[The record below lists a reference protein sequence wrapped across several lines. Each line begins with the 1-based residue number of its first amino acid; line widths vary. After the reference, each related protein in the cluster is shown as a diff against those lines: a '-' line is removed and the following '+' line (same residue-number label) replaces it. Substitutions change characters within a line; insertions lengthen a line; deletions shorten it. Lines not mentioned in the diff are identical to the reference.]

1 MAKSLESYLN
11 EIKEKLDSSL
21 NIRNFP
27 CQHEERHNKPE
38 VETRRS
44 KELIL
49 PPILIARSKNEET
62 LIEPSINSTRISIK
76 VKKLDDVDKLLTGMF
91 MRFLMLRAEQF
102 LIMRRKAVEGYDIS
116 FLIIHSHM
124 EQLFRERL
132 VDFIITFLKEI
143 EKEINEMKLSVNTR
157 ARIAANYFISNLI
170 R

>member
-62 LIEPSINSTRISIK
+62 LIEPSINSTRISLK

>member
-62 LIEPSINSTRISIK
+62 LIEPSINSTRVSLK

>member
-62 LIEPSINSTRISIK
+62 LIEPSINSTRVSLK

-132 VDFIITFLKEI
+132 VDFIVTFLKEI

>member
-1 MAKSLESYLN
+1 MAKSLESYLA
-11 EIKEKLDSSL
+11 EIKTKLDSSL

-38 VETRRS
+38 IETRRS
-44 KELIL
+44 QELIL

-62 LIEPSINSTRISIK
+62 LIEPSINSTRISLK
-76 VKKLDDVDKLLTGMF
+76 VKKLDDVDKLLTSMF
-91 MRFLMLRAEQF
+91 TRFLMVRAEQF
-102 LIMRRKAVEGYDIS
+102 LIMRRKPVDGYDIS
-116 FLIIHSHM
+116 FLIVHSHM
-124 EQLFRERL
+124 EQLYRERL
-132 VDFIITFLKEI
+132 IEFIITFLKEI

>member
-1 MAKSLESYLN
+1 MAKTLESYLDD
-11 EIKEKLDSSL
+11 IKQKLDASL

-44 KELIL
+44 KELLL
-49 PPILIARSKNEET
+49 PPIVISRSKNEET
-62 LIEPSINSTRISIK
+62 LIEPSINSTRISLK
-76 VKKLDDVDKLLTGMF
+76 VKKLDDVDKLLASMF

-102 LIMRRKAVEGYDIS
+102 LIMRRKPVEGYDIS
-116 FLIIHSHM
+116 FLITHTHM
-124 EQLFRERL
+124 EQLYRERL
-132 VDFIITFLKEI
+132 IEFIITFLKEI

-157 ARIAANYFISNLI
+157 ARIAANHFISTLI